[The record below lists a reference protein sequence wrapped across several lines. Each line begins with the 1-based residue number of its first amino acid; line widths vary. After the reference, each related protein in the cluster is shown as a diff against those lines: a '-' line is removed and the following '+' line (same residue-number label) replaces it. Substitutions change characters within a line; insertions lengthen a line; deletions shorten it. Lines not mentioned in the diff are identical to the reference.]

1 MQGKG
6 KAKADGSADELS
18 DDSMMMDVDAGIG
31 SDFDEPESDEP
42 PAKKKPA
49 AKPKKAPA
57 KAPAKKAPA
66 KRGKKAAVVGSLP
79 ALNI

>member
-1 MQGKG
+1 
-6 KAKADGSADELS
+6 
-18 DDSMMMDVDAGIG
+18 MMMDVDAGIG

-66 KRGKKAAVVGSLP
+66 KRGKKAAVVGFLP
-79 ALNI
+79 ALNVYFTTDHGIFCRVNRMMK